1 MSRLH
6 PDPMVI
12 VGDIQKALIEF
23 MEEKGCNDLRL
34 LVKAPTSV
42 SWKSAPQEEWLSSHI
57 ALLIKMLV
65 KTSPICVFASRK
77 LKKAICKVNTEWK
90 RCNYSKKHDTDFV
103 DYIDEQIRIACH
115 QYRTLK
121 EDPLSQKRF
130 FKKASVSEA
139 EVVQEV
145 LSLIKWTEDDGKG
158 DGCAEPQEDEVAK
171 LKKESIH
178 LKTTNIFRK
187 LLRRRTSF

>member
-1 MSRLH
+1 
-6 PDPMVI
+6 
-12 VGDIQKALIEF
+12 
-23 MEEKGCNDLRL
+23 
-34 LVKAPTSV
+34 
-42 SWKSAPQEEWLSSHI
+42 
-57 ALLIKMLV
+57 
-65 KTSPICVFASRK
+65 
-77 LKKAICKVNTEWK
+77 VNAEWK

-121 EDPLSQKRF
+121 KDPLSQKRF

-158 DGCAEPQEDEVAK
+158 DGCAEPQEDEAGMVPA
-171 LKKESIH
+171 
-178 LKTTNIFRK
+178 
-187 LLRRRTSF
+187 LLQDEQEELSKWPVKN